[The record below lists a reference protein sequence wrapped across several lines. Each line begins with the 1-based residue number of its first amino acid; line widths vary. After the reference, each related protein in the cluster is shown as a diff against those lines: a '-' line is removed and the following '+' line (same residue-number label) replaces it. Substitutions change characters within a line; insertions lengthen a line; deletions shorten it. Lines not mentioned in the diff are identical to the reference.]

1 MAKAKR
7 HETEFDKLS
16 VQMERGFSSVADD
29 IGELRAELTDFRK
42 EVSGQFDQVDAR
54 FEQVDAQFE
63 EIKKDIRDIRAELV
77 DIHRRLDRLEEQGAS
92 SAGFA
97 KEIDI
102 ILSRVVFIE
111 KHLGIK
117 RVASK

>member
-1 MAKAKR
+1 MAKAKGK
-7 HETEFDKLS
+7 ETEFDKLS
-16 VQMERGFSSVADD
+16 AQMERGFSSVAND
-29 IGELRAELTDFRK
+29 IEELRAELTDFRK
-42 EVSGQFDQVDAR
+42 EVGGQ
-54 FEQVDAQFE
+54 FEQV
-63 EIKKDIRDIRAELV
+63 KKDIRDVRAELV

-97 KEIDI
+97 KETDI